1 MQVCELCID
10 YSLVIA
16 HKHVISPQINER
28 VLLIAFPLQG
38 WQYSVA
44 APREQLKDSQFVAC
58 LLLQ

>member
-1 MQVCELCID
+1 MQVCELYIN

-44 APREQLKDSQFVAC
+44 APRE
-58 LLLQ
+58 